1 MRHGGIVKKDAVKD
15 FFANKTVRIVL
26 LCVAALLLLF
36 AVWKVFFAAD
46 VDKTNGYAATEEEAR
61 LSTLLEKIDGVGEAT
76 VMVNRSDDGT
86 KVVVVFDGT
95 DGILTRLRITEV
107 VSSAMN
113 IPASSVLVCA
123 VS

>member
-1 MRHGGIVKKDAVKD
+1 MKKDAVKD

>member
-1 MRHGGIVKKDAVKD
+1 MKKEQLKE

-26 LCVAALLLLF
+26 LCVAALALLL
-36 AVWKVFFAAD
+36 AVWKVFFNAGSSAS
-46 VDKTNGYAATEEEAR
+46 GYAATEEEAR
-61 LSTLLEKIDGVGEAT
+61 LSTLLEKIDGVEEAT
-76 VMVNRSDDGT
+76 VMVSKAEDGT
-86 KVVVVFDGT
+86 KSVVVVFDGT

>member
-1 MRHGGIVKKDAVKD
+1 MKKGALKD

-36 AVWKVFFAAD
+36 AVWKVFFQAD
-46 VDKTNGYAATEEEAR
+46 VSRKNGYAATAEELR
-61 LSTLLEKIDGVGEAT
+61 LSALLEKIEGVGDAT
-76 VMVNRSDDGT
+76 VMVNTAEDGA
-86 KVVVVFDGT
+86 KNVVVVFDGT

-107 VSSAMN
+107 VSSAMG

-123 VS
+123 VSS